1 MSVLKSQRT
10 LSRHEYVH
18 TFEKLYKYTQER
30 ISKVSKRKYNWLCM
44 PIINN
49 MNSIYNH
56 VMQINNEYFCYGI
69 KLMDRKD
76 QANLVINELKDLQKP
91 LLALWNIE
99 KYETKKMAIWSDMI
113 NEEIKYLS
121 RLGGLQEG
129 EVKHIFILDY
139 KAVQEADFIRVMC
152 ELHKL
157 IYSKTISLPD
167 MARSTNGT
175 LLMNLADEAL
185 YRVCHANRFV
195 PTNKKMVENRKED
208 LSIAYDCIRQMQQ
221 PMISIFNI
229 MNYSENTM
237 IEMASKLDSELRLL
251 KGVLQSDKKRFAIYN
266 CYYKHTGDILYNYF

>member
-113 NEEIKYLS
+113 NWEA
-121 RLGGLQEG
+121 
-129 EVKHIFILDY
+129 Y
-139 KAVQEADFIRVMC
+139 KKA
-152 ELHKL
+152 K
-157 IYSKTISLPD
+157 
-167 MARSTNGT
+167 
-175 LLMNLADEAL
+175 
-185 YRVCHANRFV
+185 
-195 PTNKKMVENRKED
+195 
-208 LSIAYDCIRQMQQ
+208 
-221 PMISIFNI
+221 
-229 MNYSENTM
+229 
-237 IEMASKLDSELRLL
+237 
-251 KGVLQSDKKRFAIYN
+251 
-266 CYYKHTGDILYNYF
+266 

>member
-113 NEEIKYLS
+113 NEEIKYIS

-139 KAVQEADFIRVMC
+139 KAAQEADFIRVMC

-167 MARSTNGT
+167 MARSTNGA

-251 KGVLQSDKKRFAIYN
+251 KGVLQSDKKRFANI
-266 CYYKHTGDILYNYF
+266 